1 MRSLERRLQFGLALS
16 LVLLSITL
24 WFIGNQSLRSL
35 TENFIASRLEH
46 NAESLLGAMT
56 VDPDTSALS
65 WRRIDQRYTRP
76 FSGHYYVIRFADDSL
91 VSSRSLWDHTLE
103 FPLVATGETVQ
114 LQASGPSGQ
123 RLLLLLKGFKK
134 SGREFTLA
142 VAEDLTPLEQER
154 ERFIQ
159 WFALLAGVGFIGL
172 LLIQSVVIRR
182 SFRSLEKVGDDVRRL
197 EEGRTVR
204 LSEDVPTEV
213 LPLISEF
220 NHLLRLL
227 NQRLQRSRNA
237 MGNLAHA
244 LKGPLNILTHS
255 LVTSNDDDIDLD
267 QARNQVGR
275 IRQLM
280 ERELKRARLAGNGL
294 SGVRFNPHSEI
305 PDLVNV
311 LRQVYREREL
321 DLSYRIDPGVTP
333 FGDREDL
340 LELVGNLLDNACK
353 WASSRVTCTVIAGT
367 AVTLEIEDD
376 GVGLEDQ
383 DISRLFNRGTRLD
396 ETVEGHGL
404 GLAIVGDIVKL
415 YDAEISF
422 SRSAALGG
430 LSVRIKFPAS
440 ADESPAE
447 A

>member
-76 FSGHYYVIRFADDSL
+76 FSGHYYAIRFADDSL
-91 VSSRSLWDHTLE
+91 VSSRSLWDYTLE

-255 LVTSNDDDIDLD
+255 LDTPDDDDFDLD